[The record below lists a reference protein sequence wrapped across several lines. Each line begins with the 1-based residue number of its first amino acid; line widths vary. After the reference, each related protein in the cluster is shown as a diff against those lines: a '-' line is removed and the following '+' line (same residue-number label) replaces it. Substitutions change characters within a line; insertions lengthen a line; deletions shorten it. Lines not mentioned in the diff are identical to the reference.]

1 MPPQLLL
8 NLLAVVKS
16 AIFSKA
22 TDFTL
27 DHAEKFLNENLSV
40 KDKEELDKIVDLDGT
55 HAHKTVKAFLQNI

>member
-1 MPPQLLL
+1 MVQLIPH
-8 NLLAVVKS
+8 LLAVLKS
-16 AIFSKA
+16 AILSKA

-40 KDKEELDKIVDLDGT
+40 KDKEDLDKIVDLDGT

>member
-1 MPPQLLL
+1 MVQLIPH
-8 NLLAVVKS
+8 LLAVLKS
-16 AIFSKA
+16 AILSKA

-27 DHAEKFLNENLSV
+27 DHAEKFLDENLSV